1 MAAMEKEYET
11 QKVPRVKGPEKGKQR
26 GKKKKKS
33 ECARAKK
40 SKFWLLRMRLIKI
53 LYILVPNLGEI
64 YLFGK

>member
-26 GKKKKKS
+26 GKKKKNS

-40 SKFWLLRMRLIKI
+40 VQI
-53 LYILVPNLGEI
+53 LAHARAPN
-64 YLFGK
+64 